1 MAAPQEIEFIISP
14 DGNVEFTIKGAKGRQ
29 CLPIAKLFEL
39 LGETT
44 SDRPTPE
51 FYAQEE
57 VSGVTVTQQ
66 RR

>member
-14 DGNVEFTIKGAKGRQ
+14 DGNVEFTISGAKGGQ
-29 CLPIAKLFEL
+29 CLPIAKLFEI
-39 LGETT
+39 LGEIT
-44 SDRPTPE
+44 SDKPTSE

-57 VSGVTVTQQ
+57 ISGVTVAQQ